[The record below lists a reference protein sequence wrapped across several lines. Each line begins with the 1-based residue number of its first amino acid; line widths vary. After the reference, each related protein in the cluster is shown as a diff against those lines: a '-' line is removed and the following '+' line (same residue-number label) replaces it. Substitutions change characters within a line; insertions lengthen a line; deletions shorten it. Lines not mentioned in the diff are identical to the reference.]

1 MENKTKKN
9 RINVRSA
16 VSATKNYL
24 TSMIDLLGA
33 IQDIR
38 LEEVELSQDKKFW
51 LITLG
56 YNRKK
61 DIALPLE
68 VDANDLSPEF
78 VGIERDYKIFT
89 VNAETGEVESM
100 KIREL

>member
-1 MENKTKKN
+1 MENQTKKN

-16 VSATKNYL
+16 VSATKSYL

-51 LITLG
+51 G
-56 YNRKK
+56 
-61 DIALPLE
+61 
-68 VDANDLSPEF
+68 SP
-78 VGIERDYKIFT
+78 
-89 VNAETGEVESM
+89 AW
-100 KIREL
+100 